1 MMETSRIMKTS
12 RLRIGVIGCG
22 TVSRNVHLPVLFAT
36 PGVELAWLAD
46 TNKLSGQS
54 LSRASGIPFHHIAVA
69 KVDLPPADMVVF
81 AIPSGAREAYYD
93 YFEKYPEV
101 GFYLEKPFAKSIA
114 EHIRIIGNR
123 APWQVAVG
131 LDRRSFGLTRLVR
144 ELFLHRPFGK
154 PLSIKIE
161 FGGLGRFLIGDSYM
175 SDSVLAGGGMLYQ
188 MGVHF
193 LDAALFASR
202 AEDVELRT
210 GRMIVANEMDI
221 HVDAQL
227 DLILSATER
236 LPLSILVTQ
245 LQATNNRIEIGFE
258 GATVSFSIMYGEQ
271 SLLVTPRHSRV
282 SSWKLMPEAETGPLD
297 VFASFGLHWKSALEA
312 FRTRTENYTSA
323 SQALLTSKAMG
334 LLYSIPAEGDC

>member
-1 MMETSRIMKTS
+1 M
-12 RLRIGVIGCG
+12 RIGIIGCG
-22 TVSRNVHLPVLFAT
+22 TISRNVHLPVLLAT

-46 TNKLSGQS
+46 TNRVSGQS
-54 LSRASGIPFHHIAVA
+54 LSHASGIPFHHIADA
-69 KVDLPPADMVVF
+69 RVDLPSADMVVI

-93 YFEKYPEV
+93 YFEKYPDIA
-101 GFYLEKPFAKSIA
+101 FYIEKPFAKSLA
-114 EHIRIIGNR
+114 EHARIVGNR

-131 LDRRSFGLTRLVR
+131 VDRRSFGLTRLLR

-161 FGGLGRFLIGDSYM
+161 FGGLGRILIGDSFM
-175 SDSVLAGGGMLYQ
+175 SNSVLAGGGALYQ

-193 LDAALFASR
+193 LDAALFASC

-210 GRMIVANEMDI
+210 GRMITENGMDI

-227 DLILSATER
+227 ELKLSAPER

-245 LQATNNRIEIGFE
+245 LQATSNRIEIAFE

-271 SLLVTPRHSRV
+271 YLRVTPRHSGA
-282 SSWKLMPEAETGPLD
+282 SSWKLVPDQKTGPLD
-297 VFASFGLHWKSALEA
+297 VFASFGLHWKSVIEALV
-312 FRTRTENYTSA
+312 TRTENYTSA
-323 SQALLTSKAMG
+323 SQALLTSKAIE
-334 LLYSIPAEGDC
+334 LLYAIPAEGSHQNG